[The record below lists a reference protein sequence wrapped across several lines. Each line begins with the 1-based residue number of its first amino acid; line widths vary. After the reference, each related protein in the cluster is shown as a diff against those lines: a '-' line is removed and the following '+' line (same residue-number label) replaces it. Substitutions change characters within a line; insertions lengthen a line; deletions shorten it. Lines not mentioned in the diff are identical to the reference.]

1 MPFEQLAQYQK
12 YLQNA
17 DNNRKEI
24 EIENKKNSQA
34 IMDELEGEKDFQED
48 INILMEVFGKND
60 IKALM
65 KEFRKKVE
73 ETDINSFENKLRE
86 NKLNNVDNVINY
98 KNAFFNKDSKKN
110 YFIWKKIHT
119 LLNSSR
125 AKDDQNKLSNNADA
139 EAVWKAHLDVL
150 NCYIAPLYESL
161 GSIDFDKFLKK
172 IGLTKNVAN
181 QNIYATR
188 IFHLIRR
195 MTIKDNADNSR
206 YQFPIPDEASE
217 KETFKMLNKT
227 LRDWVSNTLSRCE
240 NFPEN
245 LPNWTIP
252 TFQVYLGYEALFI
265 YLYSINKELT
275 NDIEPFNFYHGLC
288 DWMGHSNTGKPK
300 DISTSIQNM
309 KWTQVL
315 DFANQNDP
323 NYSIIY
329 LAIFSKA
336 IHIFLGKGE
345 ETCTQ
350 EEEKRH
356 LFFSS
361 LHNEI
366 RYLQPEDN
374 NEILKKVLKGMEIFA
389 NNAKKV
395 QKEELGTNKRG
406 NIPEKWCESSLC
418 RFLTLK
424 YCQYIYDLAH
434 PQDKELQEQMRDVLE
449 QIRDV
454 LVKPLSNESPQRNK
468 MKNILEGGRKK
479 SDDLDEIIAL
489 VDNAVLPEFRDIWE
503 ILDYLEIEDD

>member
-12 YLQNA
+12 YLQ
-17 DNNRKEI
+17 DEDDNRKEI
-24 EIENKKNSQA
+24 ESENKENSQA
-34 IMDELEGEKDFQED
+34 IMDKLEKEKDFQED
-48 INILMEVFGKND
+48 INILMGIFGKND
-60 IKALM
+60 INALM
-65 KEFRKKVE
+65 QELRKVE
-73 ETDINSFENKLRE
+73 ETDINSFENKLQE
-86 NKLNNVDNVINY
+86 NKLNKVDNIIKY
-98 KNAFFNKDSKKN
+98 KNAFFNKNSKKN
-110 YFIWKKIHT
+110 YFIWQKIHT
-119 LLNSSR
+119 LLNKPR
-125 AKDDQNKLSNNADA
+125 AKDDQNKLNNNAGA
-139 EAVWKAHLDVL
+139 KAVWEAHLDVL
-150 NCYIAPLYESL
+150 NCYIAPLYQSL
-161 GSIDFDKFLKK
+161 DGVDFDKFLKK

-206 YQFPIPDEASE
+206 YQFPIPDEVSE

-252 TFQVYLGYEALFI
+252 KFQVYLGYEALFI
-265 YLYSINKELT
+265 YLHSINQELANDKELA
-275 NDIEPFNFYHGLC
+275 NQFYIEPFNFYHGLC
-288 DWMGHSNTGKPK
+288 DWMGHSNTGKPT
-300 DISTSIQNM
+300 DISTPIQDM

-315 DFANQNDP
+315 DFANRNDP

-374 NEILKKVLKGMEIFA
+374 NEILKEVLKGMKIFA
-389 NNAKKV
+389 NNARKV

-418 RFLTLK
+418 RFLTLE
-424 YCQYIYDLAH
+424 YCQYIYDLAQQTF
-434 PQDKELQEQMRDVLE
+434 PQDKELQK

-468 MKNILEGGRKK
+468 MLNLLEGGRKK
-479 SDDLDEIIAL
+479 SEDLDEIMAL
-489 VDNAVLPEFRDIWE
+489 VDNAVLPEFRD
-503 ILDYLEIEDD
+503 